1 MTYDTYYTCPL
12 LAKLGLISYVE
23 DFIGGWGGCSWISCL
38 KIFLYFIFQF
48 LDMSSLQAALPN
60 AQLPSTY
67 HGGVSQPWFPQN
79 PMTPYIPA
87 AGQGTFYLTL

>member
-1 MTYDTYYTCPL
+1 MPFVSQI
-12 LAKLGLISYVE
+12 GSY
-23 DFIGGWGGCSWISCL
+23 FLCGRLYWGRGVGCSWISCL